1 MKSIRASA
9 LVVCLLFCTQAR
21 AQTLVYSLSYTD
33 TPAGRQARF
42 ANVSPAPGLR
52 SEEQNLAILRNTRK
66 NEIYSV
72 SVADGKRSL
81 LFSDAG
87 MDLEIAAAGFVSGS
101 SKRHDDATLL
111 KVDPSL
117 PG

>member
-1 MKSIRASA
+1 MKSTGGFII
-9 LVVCLLFCTQAR
+9 VLFAFFCVQAR
-21 AQTLVYSLSYTD
+21 AQTLVYSLSYGD
-33 TPAGRQARF
+33 TAASRQARF

-52 SEEQNLAILRNTRK
+52 PEAENLAMLRNTRK

-101 SKRHDDATLL
+101 SK
-111 KVDPSL
+111 
-117 PG
+117 